1 MDSCL
6 LWQLSLQSKVALQ
19 LVELYEMSRPTLVI
33 ISLESGLK
41 WLNYGQLKP
50 MAVVFWNRVLKL
62 QHIKVAPICSTI
74 SEN

>member
-6 LWQLSLQSKVALQ
+6 LWQLSPGQLSLQSEVALQ

-41 WLNYGQLKP
+41 WLNYGQFSP
-50 MAVVFWNRVLKL
+50 VTVVTWAVFP
-62 QHIKVAPICSTI
+62 QIKGSFVAS
-74 SEN
+74 